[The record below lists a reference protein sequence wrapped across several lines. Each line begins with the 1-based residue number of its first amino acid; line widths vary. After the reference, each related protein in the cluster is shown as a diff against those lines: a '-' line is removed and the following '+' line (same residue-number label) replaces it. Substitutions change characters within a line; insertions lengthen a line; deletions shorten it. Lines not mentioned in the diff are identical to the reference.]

1 MYKPSA
7 CRFLYFAPELAA
19 CSWRPAAWV
28 WDQLGYLES
37 RSAVGQQ
44 GPMRSLALA
53 LLSAGVCAM
62 QREERRALREEVR
75 DLFTHAWD
83 NYMEHAFPMDV
94 LLPMSCKGSDGWGG
108 MSMTVLD
115 TLDTLA
121 IMGNA
126 SEFERM
132 VNWCITHIDF
142 DIDETVSVFETNIRA
157 LGGLISAHLL
167 AIDPRLGLMSGPCA
181 SGSEVARLERL
192 VGPQLTTTLASW
204 S

>member
-1 MYKPSA
+1 
-7 CRFLYFAPELAA
+7 
-19 CSWRPAAWV
+19 
-28 WDQLGYLES
+28 
-37 RSAVGQQ
+37 
-44 GPMRSLALA
+44 MRSLALA

-132 VNWCITHIDF
+132 VNWCIAHIDF